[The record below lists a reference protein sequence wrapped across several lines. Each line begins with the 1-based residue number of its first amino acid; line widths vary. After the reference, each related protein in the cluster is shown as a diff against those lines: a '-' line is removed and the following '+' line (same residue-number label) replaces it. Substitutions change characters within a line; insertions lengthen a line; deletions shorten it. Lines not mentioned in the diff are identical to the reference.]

1 LAYKQDLFLNYF
13 NFPANSVSGSVA
25 IGNMPVGR
33 QVRRNMGMI
42 GKTVRIRAGPMK
54 GYIGIVKDA
63 TDSTVKVE
71 LHTMPKVRKYKF

>member
-1 LAYKQDLFLNYF
+1 
-13 NFPANSVSGSVA
+13 
-25 IGNMPVGR
+25 MPVGR

-71 LHTMPKVRKYKF
+71 LHTMPKVRKNKLN